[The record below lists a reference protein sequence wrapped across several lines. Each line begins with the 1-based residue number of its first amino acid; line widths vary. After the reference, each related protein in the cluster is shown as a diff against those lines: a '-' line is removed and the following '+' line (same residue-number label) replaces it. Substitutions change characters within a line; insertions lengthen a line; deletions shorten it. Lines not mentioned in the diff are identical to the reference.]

1 MLFRNSRKAK
11 RVWFCPWYALDL
23 ITLYTALSDRDRTLE
38 QLLYAIEHD
47 NRAGF
52 WTDIA
57 KINAFRIQLLDG
69 QICTGSNEPEGVVNV
84 RFGSLAASL
93 VNISLMSAFER
104 IADVR
109 ISLVL
114 ATACSRQCSFATVE
128 KQKEYGSAPGMPWT

>member
-1 MLFRNSRKAK
+1 VLFRNSRKAK

-57 KINAFRIQLLDG
+57 KINAFRIQLLD
-69 QICTGSNEPEGVVNV
+69 EPE
-84 RFGSLAASL
+84 F
-93 VNISLMSAFER
+93 
-104 IADVR
+104 IAIR
-109 ISLVL
+109 
-114 ATACSRQCSFATVE
+114 
-128 KQKEYGSAPGMPWT
+128 KQIGWRCRDQ